1 MGSSGCIFCNP
12 EREILAENAS
22 ALAFLDSY
30 PVSQGH
36 VLVVPRRHVVTVW
49 DLRDDEYAGC
59 FDLVRNARTTIE
71 SRHRPDGFNI
81 GVNCGEAAGQTVL
94 HAHIHLIPRY
104 RGDVPNPRG
113 GVRFVIPHKGHY

>member
-1 MGSSGCIFCNP
+1 MASSGCIFCNP
-12 EREILAENAS
+12 GREILAENAL

-36 VLVVPRRHVVTVW
+36 VLVVPRRHVDTVW

-59 FDLVRNARTTIE
+59 FDLVRNAKIAIE

-81 GVNCGEAAGQTVL
+81 GVNCGEAAGQTVM